1 MKLSEM
7 KTHEDVVAAALD
19 DDPAIRAEW
28 ERTALA
34 RAVAV
39 AVTRAR
45 GERGLSQRGLA
56 TLLGVT
62 QPQVARLE
70 RGDVNPSMETLM
82 RVASG
87 LDIEFA
93 INVRPAA
100 RKARLTTAEGAGGA
114 CRRRHA
120 QGRARARRAAC
131 AETYVPSESCRRRPA
146 VSARSRYAETS
157 RRASSS
163 DPGSRWP
170 YRSSVIEIDA
180 WPRYCETA
188 LMFTPAAIHI
198 DAHEWRASW
207 SPIGA
212 RPASRHARG
221 GRACRSQSAC
231 SARQRWR

>member
-1 MKLSEM
+1 VRIVKLSEM

-45 GERGLSQRGLA
+45 AERGLSQRDLA
-56 TLLGVT
+56 TLLGMT

-70 RGDVNPSMETLM
+70 RGDVNPSMETLI

-100 RKARLTTAEGAGGA
+100 RKPRLTTRKAQEAHSVGGV
-114 CRRRHA
+114 RTE
-120 QGRARARRAAC
+120 RADVRVAA
-131 AETYVPSESCRRRPA
+131 A
-146 VSARSRYAETS
+146 
-157 RRASSS
+157 
-163 DPGSRWP
+163 
-170 YRSSVIEIDA
+170 
-180 WPRYCETA
+180 
-188 LMFTPAAIHI
+188 
-198 DAHEWRASW
+198 
-207 SPIGA
+207 
-212 RPASRHARG
+212 
-221 GRACRSQSAC
+221 
-231 SARQRWR
+231 